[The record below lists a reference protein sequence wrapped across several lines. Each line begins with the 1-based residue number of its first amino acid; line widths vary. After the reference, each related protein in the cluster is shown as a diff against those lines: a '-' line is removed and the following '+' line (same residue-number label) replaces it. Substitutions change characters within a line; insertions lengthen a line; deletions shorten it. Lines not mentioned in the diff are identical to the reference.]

1 MKSWGELL
9 KLPLFPL
16 TEGQE
21 QGSVSVCACVSGAMV
36 GGGGGGGGGQVGRNP
51 QKEKT
56 GNDRVNRCQYTT
68 SQNKMKKPEVSTGL
82 HRHCVVH
89 IHAYFCVWS

>member
-36 GGGGGGGGGQVGRNP
+36 GGGAVAAGR
-51 QKEKT
+51 
-56 GNDRVNRCQYTT
+56 
-68 SQNKMKKPEVSTGL
+68 
-82 HRHCVVH
+82 
-89 IHAYFCVWS
+89 

>member
-21 QGSVSVCACVSGAMV
+21 QGSVSVCAWVSGAMA
-36 GGGGGGGGGQVGRNP
+36 GGGWAVGR
-51 QKEKT
+51 
-56 GNDRVNRCQYTT
+56 
-68 SQNKMKKPEVSTGL
+68 
-82 HRHCVVH
+82 
-89 IHAYFCVWS
+89 